1 MMKKINVIV
10 PLSRPKMLVNVIGN
24 FERQSYPNKSLVIVQ
39 NGPGLGA
46 CQRLGFE
53 PDVLIDIGKAHQ
65 STAKNSA
72 LEYLRSRGESYFATF
87 DDDDYYGPSYLEGI
101 ADGFNRG
108 FDVVGKSAIFVRYS
122 DGRMHYLEQE
132 GDLCRVDLVNGPT
145 ISGAITADTPLFKEF
160 IWGEDND
167 WVSMVRA
174 MGAKIWASSR
184 HGFCWMRH
192 AAHEHNHTY
201 RITDAGLENMTRALG
216 PVYDCGMFDELVV
229 NGVVEP
235 SRFDRMPEQEL
246 SMDLH
251 PVAQLWKEQKDDI
264 HGIYSNRS
272 GPPNDDHLEQQCE
285 RADDVHGV
293 PALVDCN
300 SPQL

>member
-1 MMKKINVIV
+1 MKKINVIV

-24 FERQSYPNKSLVIVQ
+24 FGRQNYQNKSLVIVQ
-39 NGPGLGA
+39 NGPGLCT

-53 PDVLIDIGKAHQ
+53 PDVLIDISKAHQ
-65 STAKNSA
+65 STAKNAA

-87 DDDDYYGPSYLEGI
+87 DDDDYYGPNYLDGI
-101 ADGFNRG
+101 ADGFDRG
-108 FDVVGKSAIFVRYS
+108 FDVVGKSSIFVRYS
-122 DGRMHYLEQE
+122 DGRMHFIEQE
-132 GDLCRVDLVNGPT
+132 GDLLEVNLVNGPT
-145 ISGAITADTPLFKEF
+145 ISGVITADMPLFKEF
-160 IWGEDND
+160 QWGEDND
-167 WVSMVRA
+167 WVAMVKS

-184 HGFCWMRH
+184 HGFCWLRH

-201 RITDAGLENMTRALG
+201 RITDAGLENLTRALG

-251 PVAQLWKEQKDDI
+251 PVAQLWKEQKDNH
-264 HGIYSNRS
+264 HGIYSNDRS
-272 GPPNDDHLEQQCE
+272 PPNGNHLEQQRE
-285 RADDVHGV
+285 GTDDVLGV
-293 PALVDCN
+293 PTLVDCD
-300 SPQL
+300 SSEL